1 MEIWPNEVCDKINR
15 KKRKG
20 YLEEKNCQQNNYLGG
35 QIKGMMKN
43 IGESQ
48 NGIESDRKVK
58 KENEL

>member
-1 MEIWPNEVCDKINR
+1 MEIWPNKVCDKINR
-15 KKRKG
+15 KERKG

-48 NGIESDRKVK
+48 NGIESDRKIK
-58 KENEL
+58 EENEL